1 MNVEIEILLC
11 DITKLEVDAIVNS
24 ANSSLRMGSGL
35 SGAIHRAA
43 GPKLYEECSQY
54 GTLNPGEAIITKGY
68 NLLSKH
74 VIHTVAP
81 KWYLNGPSREKELK
95 SCYIESMK
103 LAEENEIKE
112 IAFPCIGMG
121 IYKCPLEIGAK
132 IAVDIV
138 KSKMN
143 NFKFI
148 NKVYFVCGNK
158 EQFEVYTNL
167 VKES

>member
-1 MNVEIEILLC
+1 MSVEINVLLC

-43 GPKLYEECSQY
+43 GPDLYEECKQY
-54 GTLNPGEAIITKGY
+54 GTINAGEAIITKGY
-68 NLLSKH
+68 NLLSKY

-81 KWYLNGPSREKELK
+81 KWYLNGELREEELK
-95 SCYIESMK
+95 SCYIESLK
-103 LAEENEIKE
+103 LAEENEVKE

-121 IYKCPLEIGAK
+121 IYKCPLEIGSK
-132 IAVDIV
+132 IAVDTV
-138 KSKMN
+138 KSKIN
-143 NFKFI
+143 SFKFI

-158 EQFEVYTNL
+158 EQFERYKNL
-167 VKES
+167 LEE